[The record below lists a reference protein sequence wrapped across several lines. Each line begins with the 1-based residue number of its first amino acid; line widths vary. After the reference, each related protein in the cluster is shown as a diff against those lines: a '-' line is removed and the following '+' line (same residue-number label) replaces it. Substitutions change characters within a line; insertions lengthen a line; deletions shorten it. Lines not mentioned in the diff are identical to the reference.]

1 MKSRYKSIRTSAQ
14 AVLAIGF
21 LALGL
26 NRAAAQVDPICGY
39 VADNTHSG
47 FPDIC
52 PELPCEFSR
61 DTN

>member
-14 AVLAIGF
+14 AILAVAF
-21 LALGL
+21 LALGF
-26 NRAAAQVDPICGY
+26 NRAAAQLDPVSNY
-39 VADNTHSG
+39 VANNTPSG
-47 FPDIC
+47 SPEIC